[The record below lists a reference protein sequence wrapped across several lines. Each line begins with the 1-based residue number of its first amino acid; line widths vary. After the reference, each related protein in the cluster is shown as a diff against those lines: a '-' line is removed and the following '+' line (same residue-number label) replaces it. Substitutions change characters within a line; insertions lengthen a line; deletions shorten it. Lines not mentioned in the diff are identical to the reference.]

1 MLSYMEAVGFTNEE
15 ITNILKCL
23 ASVLHIGNI
32 SFGAISQQSN
42 SAFVKDLQPVHCASS
57 LLGVSVD
64 EMGEALVK
72 GTAYQKGV
80 KVVIQKSVNLAAEGR
95 DNLAKALYSR
105 LFSWLVIKVNSCLK
119 ERGEEHR

>member
-1 MLSYMEAVGFTNEE
+1 MPWV
-15 ITNILKCL
+15 
-23 ASVLHIGNI
+23 
-32 SFGAISQQSN
+32 
-42 SAFVKDLQPVHCASS
+42 S
-57 LLGVSVD
+57 LLVRLYIHEINIFIVNV
-64 EMGEALVK
+64 LF
-72 GTAYQKGV
+72 KGV